1 MRCGALPVGRPF
13 WPAAFLLF
21 GVRPIVMNGLAAA
34 LRGAEVVST
43 REGVGCSKEPR
54 GGPAQGSVTRRRA
67 LRVAQT
73 VFAERQFIRGFDG
86 AAAYAAASRLQSALW
101 ALGAA
106 LWRHSTLLVRY
117 RSAAQR
123 FYTLANCF
131 FAC

>member
-1 MRCGALPVGRPF
+1 VRCGALLVGRPF

-21 GVRPIVMNGLAAA
+21 GVRPIVMSGLAAA
-34 LRGAEVVST
+34 LWGAEVVPT

-54 GGPAQGSVTRRRA
+54 ASSAQGSVTRRRA

-73 VFAERQFIRGFDG
+73 VFVERQFIRGFDG

-101 ALGAA
+101 AFGAA
-106 LWRHSTLLVRY
+106 LWWHSTLLVRS

-123 FYTLANCF
+123 FML
-131 FAC
+131 

>member
-34 LRGAEVVST
+34 LRGAEVVPT
-43 REGVGCSKEPR
+43 RRGVGCSTEAR
-54 GGPAQGSVTRRRA
+54 GGPAQSSIMRRRA

-73 VFAERQFIRGFDG
+73 VFVERQFIRGFDG

-101 ALGAA
+101 AFGAA
-106 LWRHSTLLVRY
+106 LWRHRTAVC
-117 RSAAQR
+117 AV
-123 FYTLANCF
+123 
-131 FAC
+131 